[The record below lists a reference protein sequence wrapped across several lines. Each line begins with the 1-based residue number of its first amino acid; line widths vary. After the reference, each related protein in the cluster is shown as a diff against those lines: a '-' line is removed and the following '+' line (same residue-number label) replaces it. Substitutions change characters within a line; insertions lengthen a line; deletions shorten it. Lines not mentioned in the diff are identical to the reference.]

1 MELPRTAQVCWFT
14 RKVFLLYFLS
24 LEARQRLQSKDGVVV
39 VVVFNVAVANPD
51 IFVWTPDLRII

>member
-1 MELPRTAQVCWFT
+1 MH
-14 RKVFLLYFLS
+14 FLS
-24 LEARQRLQSKDGVVV
+24 LEARQRLQSKDGVVVV